1 MSGKGDAVEVDKEES
16 DVDDEEDIF
25 EVDYLMG
32 TKMIKGVR
40 HFHVRWKGYD
50 ENHDSWEP
58 EENLEGS
65 MEIVNKFMEEYNAK
79 KKSKGKAAKAPA
91 KKKAKI
97 EKAEED
103 EEEDVEDDK
112 ADEDDKD
119 DDYSV
124 EKRKSAKGQTS
135 KTSEPSTSSNYK
147 SSVLKFQEGCIK
159 RKANEGR
166 LRWLE
171 SDSNDSDE
179 DTNSKN
185 DVLSESKEKEDASEG
200 PSASIEPLKFSLPT
214 GLQPD
219 EPNVE
224 ASSPSS
230 QKSKKKK
237 KKSKKQKRGKSRSKS
252 SSPPT
257 QSSATSNSLL
267 QSGSQISFVGAFLPL
282 NSNDIS
288 YVATNNVHQF
298 TYTFDEA
305 FQANSRGFCE
315 FLASK
320 IEFGPQGQ
328 LKVKLPRMNGV

>member
-1 MSGKGDAVEVDKEES
+1 M
-16 DVDDEEDIF
+16 
-25 EVDYLMG
+25 
-32 TKMIKGVR
+32 
-40 HFHVRWKGYD
+40 
-50 ENHDSWEP
+50 
-58 EENLEGS
+58 
-65 MEIVNKFMEEYNAK
+65 
-79 KKSKGKAAKAPA
+79 
-91 KKKAKI
+91 
-97 EKAEED
+97 
-103 EEEDVEDDK
+103 
-112 ADEDDKD
+112 
-119 DDYSV
+119 
-124 EKRKSAKGQTS
+124 
-135 KTSEPSTSSNYK
+135 
-147 SSVLKFQEGCIK
+147 KFQEGCIK

-257 QSSATSNSLL
+257 QSSATSTSLL

-288 YVATNNVHQF
+288 YVAINNVQKF
-298 TYTFDEA
+298 TFTFDGRSNKMA
-305 FQANSRGFCE
+305 KN
-315 FLASK
+315 
-320 IEFGPQGQ
+320 
-328 LKVKLPRMNGV
+328 VKLAEQPAAIQNQGIGQEEFEQMDCMFDKQHKYEQVYEKLMKLDV